1 MRARGRSV
9 GVILFFIKISWAAD
23 HEVIRMLERM
33 AEKSAAKVY
42 DIKGKIVA
50 IRPDKEGLTLDH
62 EDIPGLMKGMKMEF
76 LVENARILEGL
87 QIGDQVQ
94 GKLKVE
100 SGSQMITELKKR

>member
-1 MRARGRSV
+1 MRVLGLLGSV
-9 GVILFFIKISWAAD
+9 VILAVLAMAGCSQKP
-23 HEVIRMLERM
+23 
-33 AEKSAAKVY
+33 AEKLAAKTY

-50 IRPDKEGLTLDH
+50 IRADKEGVTLDH

-76 LVENARILEGL
+76 LVEDARVLEGL
-87 QIGDQVQ
+87 QVGDQVQ

>member
-1 MRARGRSV
+1 MKSLLTLGLAA
-9 GVILFFIKISWAAD
+9 LFIALALTGCSQ
-23 HEVIRMLERM
+23 
-33 AEKSAAKVY
+33 KSAENSAVKIY

-50 IRPDKEGLTLDH
+50 IRPDREGVTLDH

-76 LVENARILEGL
+76 MLEDARILEGL
-87 QIGDQVQ
+87 QAGDQVQ